1 MDTSTVLTG
10 VRWETYE
17 SLLCDYQDRSAPHFT
32 FDRGTLEIMSPL
44 PWHESRK
51 DLLDLLVDVLAEEQ
65 GLDIVSLGS
74 TTFRRADLQ
83 RGFEPD
89 ACFYIQNIGL
99 LPANLAELDPANL
112 PPPDLVIEI
121 DITHGSL
128 DKLPLYAAFG
138 VAEVWR
144 DDGQRVTALRR
155 YREGYAPSAES
166 IAFPGLTAD
175 VLTRFVNLSQVT
187 RRTQWLRQL
196 RAWARGAESET
207 NGHG

>member
-17 SLLCDYQDRSAPHFT
+17 SLLRDHQDRSVPHFT
-32 FDRGTLEIMSPL
+32 YDQGTLEIMSPL

-51 DLLDLLVDVLAEEQ
+51 DLLDLLVDVFAEER

-89 ACFYIQNIGL
+89 ACYYVQNVGL
-99 LPANLAELDPANL
+99 LPTDLADLDPANL
-112 PPPDLVIEI
+112 PPPDLVVEI
-121 DITHGSL
+121 DITHGSM

-138 VAEVWR
+138 VPEVWR
-144 DDGQRVTALRR
+144 DDGQRVAVLQRDG
-155 YREGYAPSAES
+155 EGYAESAES
-166 IAFPGLTAD
+166 AAFPGLTAD
-175 VLTRFVNLSQVT
+175 ALTRFVNLSQTT
-187 RRTQWLRQL
+187 RRTAWLRQL

-207 NGHG
+207 NDHG